1 MTLLQMTMPQVE
13 SRLPT
18 SSERPTT
25 VKSAEESSARFF
37 EQALQRAEAR
47 KSSVEREEHRSEANR
62 NRAEAEESERESCQA
77 RESRPAEESRPEAR
91 TESESA
97 KSSTRE
103 ASKETDQ
110 STPTTAETDIPST
123 VSDETAEQAA
133 LPGEPGSAEN
143 PPPASNKSRAS
154 RKKGNAEEIPWM
166 ALSHGLPL
174 VARDVSGATVTGEGV
189 PEGVMPTGSAN
200 ISSPGQPGMG
210 QPLQG
215 GQPPGV
221 AMPGQAEPGTFTLP
235 PSPAQRLA
243 ETMGTRTTGRAEVA
257 LPQTMNASEEKN
269 DFAFAMRL
277 VSDGSRAAGSK
288 PGVTTQTPLSAHSP
302 TFGEDLA
309 GEVGRLRVIARPG
322 ESEQVRIALHP
333 RDLGGLDMRLMV
345 DEEKVVHLMI
355 TAESE
360 TTKEL
365 LNRQLPQL
373 REALARQNLELGEVT
388 VQVDDGRGGE
398 NAPEWGFQGGAATG
412 DEERSGLIWR
422 GGRGGG
428 GERAESSVE
437 PSRPVPTLGGGSGL
451 SLFA

>member
-25 VKSAEESSARFF
+25 AKSAEESSARFF

-47 KSSVEREEHRSEANR
+47 KSSVEREEDRSEANR
-62 NRAEAEESERESCQA
+62 NRAEAEESERDSA
-77 RESRPAEESRPEAR
+77 PVRESRPAEASRPEAR

-97 KSSTRE
+97 QASTRE
-103 ASKETDQ
+103 AAEETEQ
-110 STPTTAETDIPST
+110 TTPTTAETNAS
-123 VSDETAEQAA
+123 SDEMAEQAA
-133 LPGEPGSAEN
+133 LLGEKGIAEN
-143 PPPASNKSRAS
+143 PTPTPNKSRAS

-166 ALSHGLPL
+166 ALSSGPPL

-189 PEGVMPTGSAN
+189 PEGMMPTGSAN

-215 GQPPGV
+215 GPPPGQ
-221 AMPGQAEPGTFTLP
+221 ALPGQAEPGTFTLP

-243 ETMGTRTTGRAEVA
+243 ETMGTRTTGRTEVA

-288 PGVTTQTPLSAHSP
+288 PGVTTQTPLSAHAP

-437 PSRPVPTLGGGSGL
+437 SSRPVPALGGGSGL